1 MSELNAII
9 GVRKII
15 IFQFKKRKHQKGLTL
30 QGDNYWFLSVER
42 STTFFIQLGFMNI
55 EIKGQKVIHFVGLET
70 FFLDILATANNDS
83 IITAVNIKVD
93 N

>member
-9 GVRKII
+9 GVRKSSFLL
-15 IFQFKKRKHQKGLTL
+15 IFEA
-30 QGDNYWFLSVER
+30 WR
-42 STTFFIQLGFMNI
+42 STFFIQLGFMNI

>member
-9 GVRKII
+9 GVRK
-15 IFQFKKRKHQKGLTL
+15 
-30 QGDNYWFLSVER
+30 S
-42 STTFFIQLGFMNI
+42 SFFIDFWGLEEHIFYSIRLYEYQWTK
-55 EIKGQKVIHFVGLET
+55 IKGQKVIHFVGLET

>member
-1 MSELNAII
+1 MCKN
-9 GVRKII
+9 
-15 IFQFKKRKHQKGLTL
+15 HQKGLTL
-30 QGDNYWFLSVER
+30 QGDNYRFLSVWR
-42 STTFFIQLGFMNI
+42 STFFIQLGFMNI
-55 EIKGQKVIHFVGLET
+55 EIKGQKVIHCVGLET